1 MTVIQQ
7 IKNAVGNVIETYFS
21 SDLDLM
27 SQEAKRILSNPED
40 KKKYLDAV
48 EKLKT
53 SDTKEI
59 TIRLSNKEEITL
71 I

>member
-21 SDLDLM
+21 SDLDVM
-27 SQEAKRILSNPED
+27 SHEAKRIMSNPED
-40 KKKYLDAV
+40 KKKYLEAV
-48 EKLKT
+48 EKLKNPEQ
-53 SDTKEI
+53 KEI
-59 TIRLSNKEEITL
+59 TITLSNREEITL

>member
-21 SDLDLM
+21 SDLDVM

-40 KKKYLDAV
+40 KKKYMDAV
-48 EKLKT
+48 EKLKNPEQ
-53 SDTKEI
+53 KEVTI
-59 TIRLSNKEEITL
+59 TLSNHEEITL

>member
-7 IKNAVGNVIETYFS
+7 IKAAVGNVMETYFS
-21 SDLDLM
+21 SDLDVM
-27 SQEAKRILSNPED
+27 SQEAKRIMSNPED
-40 KKKYLDAV
+40 KKKYIEAV

-53 SDTKEI
+53 SSEKEV
-59 TIRLSNKEEITL
+59 TIILSNQEKITL